1 MSETMLYNACLYQS
15 SIEETLENLGNV
27 VEQYSSSFPFT
38 AILQD
43 KDVEVTDETLRTF
56 AIVTIFY
63 NFFNSVQL
71 SDREYSRISLNKEFV
86 SKVVSAMQLI
96 DPNHFTE
103 MAFTTREKDMLID
116 IMYDLV
122 KGNY

>member
-1 MSETMLYNACLYQS
+1 MLYNACLYQS